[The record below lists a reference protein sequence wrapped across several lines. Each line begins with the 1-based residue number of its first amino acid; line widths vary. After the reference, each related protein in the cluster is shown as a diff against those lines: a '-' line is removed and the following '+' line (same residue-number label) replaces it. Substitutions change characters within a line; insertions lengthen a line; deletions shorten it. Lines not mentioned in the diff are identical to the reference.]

1 VDGIEIR
8 ELTPSLL
15 EDYLYF
21 MEHDAFGGNPDW
33 AGCYCLEGHSL
44 GTDEEENETDEERR
58 VRITELITADA
69 HHGLLAYA
77 GERVVG
83 WCHASPL
90 VALVNPEYRLGR
102 SDEEVAGV
110 GAIVCFNLAASHQS
124 QGLPGVFLRE
134 ACRRFA
140 AAGLTEVEAYPWKDP
155 SPKPRRNY
163 LGTVS
168 LYEIHSFTNV
178 GDAGDAFVMRRS
190 LGPRDAK

>member
-1 VDGIEIR
+1 
-8 ELTPSLL
+8 
-15 EDYLYF
+15 
-21 MEHDAFGGNPDW
+21 
-33 AGCYCLEGHSL
+33 
-44 GTDEEENETDEERR
+44 
-58 VRITELITADA
+58 
-69 HHGLLAYA
+69 
-77 GERVVG
+77 
-83 WCHASPL
+83 